1 MTGHKPDSH
10 KKKKKTWLEDTDKKP
25 AAKRLCLIWS
35 PVPVTT
41 PPVVTQTQESTQE
54 GDVFLED
61 TATVVATPDIGSPT
75 NANNVAIAN
84 MAAGATNVSTTNDD
98 AVNHIDFDLH
108 RLQRF

>member
-41 PPVVTQTQESTQE
+41 PPVVTQTQESTQ
-54 GDVFLED
+54 GDVFLQD
-61 TATVVATPDIGSPT
+61 TGLVVATPDIGSPT